1 MFVKVFE
8 ARLIIINKYKIYHCD
23 PQVHRYESLAIVDVR
38 SWDNGMCY
46 FILFYDALCL
56 PSHWV
61 YFIMI
66 FCDKLKYYK
75 AMFNSLWPGDAI

>member
-1 MFVKVFE
+1 MEYMSISIIFKATYGVHPLSPMFVKVFE

-46 FILFYDALCL
+46 FILFYDA
-56 PSHWV
+56 
-61 YFIMI
+61 
-66 FCDKLKYYK
+66 
-75 AMFNSLWPGDAI
+75 